1 MANYSSRKGDPNYK
15 PMGQFIHD
23 GETPICTVRGH
34 AVHKVTVGDNTWY
47 MVIRLFDWDII
58 IQGHEDGVE
67 RYADTLDEALEQ
79 IIWVYKRHL
88 REIGWRDRQT
98 LQEQGYYAWEK
109 EVAKV
114 N

>member
-1 MANYSSRKGDPNYK
+1 MPNES
-15 PMGQFIHD
+15 I
-23 GETPICTVRGH
+23 GEFLLRCEEPPICTVRNH
-34 AVHKVTVGDNTWY
+34 QVFSLTMNDVTSYVVVQVGTKGDYKDTI
-47 MVIRLFDWDII
+47 V
-58 IQGHEDGVE
+58 QGHKDGVE
-67 RYADTLDEALEQ
+67 RFADTLDEALEQ
-79 IIWVYKRHL
+79 IIWVYKKHL